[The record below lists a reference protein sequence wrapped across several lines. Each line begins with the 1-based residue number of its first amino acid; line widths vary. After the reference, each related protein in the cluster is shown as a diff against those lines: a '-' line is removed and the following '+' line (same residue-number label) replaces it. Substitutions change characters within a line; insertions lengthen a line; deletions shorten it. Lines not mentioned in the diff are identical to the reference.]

1 MKNLYEKE
9 VFQEKNTTY
18 DGILLYLDTKME
30 IDFEMQSLRG
40 HKWLNYHSR
49 ENNKDMKSEPLK
61 GKKCKVI

>member
-40 HKWLNYHSR
+40 HK
-49 ENNKDMKSEPLK
+49 
-61 GKKCKVI
+61 